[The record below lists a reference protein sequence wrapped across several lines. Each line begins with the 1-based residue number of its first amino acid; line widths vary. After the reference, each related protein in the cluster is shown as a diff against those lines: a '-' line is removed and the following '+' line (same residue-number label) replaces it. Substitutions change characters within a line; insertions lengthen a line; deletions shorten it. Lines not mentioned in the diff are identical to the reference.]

1 MSKNSTK
8 SLRFVAFAIAVMVL
22 FASACVEAPSDKSN
36 NTKSNS
42 GRIRIGLSMDTL
54 KEERWQRDRD
64 LFVERAKELGADVL
78 VQAADGDDKV
88 QTQQAENLLTQGVN
102 VLVVIPHNGE
112 VAASIVEASH
122 RQNVPVVSYDR
133 LIRNSEPDL
142 YISFDNEK
150 VGELQ
155 ARYLVERAPKG
166 NYVLIGGAP
175 TDNNATLFRK
185 GQMNILKPAID
196 RGDIKI
202 VADQWARDW
211 LASEALRHTENA
223 LTQAHNNVVAVVV
236 SNDGTAGGAIQA
248 LEEQKLAGK
257 VLVSGQDA
265 DLAGLQRI
273 IAGTQSMT
281 VYKPVAQLARRAA
294 EAAVALARHERVEST
309 SAINNGKVDV
319 PSVLL
324 EPLVVDKNNIVDTV
338 IKDGYQKLEDVY
350 RNVPPDQRPKARM
363 EGSGGELTRSR
374 VATVLNP
381 PLLLF

>member
-1 MSKNSTK
+1 MAKTK
-8 SLRFVAFAIAVMVL
+8 TESLRLVALTLGAMAVVFV
-22 FASACVEAPSDKSN
+22 SACVEAPADKAN
-36 NTKSNS
+36 NSKGSS
-42 GRIRIGLSMDTL
+42 GPVRIGLSMDTL

-78 VQAADGDDKV
+78 VQSADGDDNV
-88 QTQQAENLLTQGVN
+88 QTQQSENLLTQAVN

-112 VAASIVEASH
+112 IAASIVEASH

-150 VGELQ
+150 VGEMQ
-155 ARYLVERAPKG
+155 ARYLVEHAPKG

-185 GQMNILKPAID
+185 GQMNILKPLID
-196 RGDIKI
+196 RGDIRV

-223 LTQAHNNVVAVVV
+223 LTQANNNVVAVVV

-265 DLAGLQRI
+265 DLAALQRI
-273 IAGTQSMT
+273 VAGTQSMT

-294 EAAVALARHERVEST
+294 EAAVALARREKVEST

-324 EPLVVDKNNIVDTV
+324 EPIVVDKNNIVDTV
-338 IKDGYQKLEDVY
+338 IKDGYQKLEEVY
-350 RNVPPDQRPKARM
+350 RNVPADQRPKP
-363 EGSGGELTRSR
+363 
-374 VATVLNP
+374 N
-381 PLLLF
+381 

>member
-1 MSKNSTK
+1 MSKNRTESF
-8 SLRFVAFAIAVMVL
+8 RFAAFVIAVMVVV

-36 NTKSNS
+36 KNS

-54 KEERWQRDRD
+54 KEERWQHDRD

-112 VAASIVEASH
+112 IAASIVEASH

-155 ARYLVERAPKG
+155 ARYLIERAPRG

-196 RGDIKI
+196 RGDIKV

-223 LTQAHNNVVAVVV
+223 LTQSNNNVVAVVV

-248 LEEQKLAGK
+248 LEEQKLGGK

-265 DLAGLQRI
+265 DLAALQRI

-294 EAAVALARHERVEST
+294 EAAVALARHEKVEST

-324 EPLVVDKNNIVDTV
+324 DPIVVDKNNIVDTV

-350 RNVPPDQRPKARM
+350 RNVPPDQRPKAKM
-363 EGSGGELTRSR
+363 EGSRRQFTDSFVATLVELTFL
-374 VATVLNP
+374 V
-381 PLLLF
+381 F

>member
-1 MSKNSTK
+1 MSKNRTE
-8 SLRFVAFAIAVMVL
+8 SLRILAFAIAAIVVF

-36 NTKSNS
+36 NSKSNS

-54 KEERWQRDRD
+54 KEERWQHDRD

-112 VAASIVEASH
+112 VAASIVEATH

-155 ARYLVERAPKG
+155 ARYLIERAPKG

-185 GQMNILKPAID
+185 GQMNILKPAIE

-202 VADQWARDW
+202 VSDQWARDW

-223 LTQAHNNVVAVVV
+223 LTQANNNVVAVVA

-265 DLAGLQRI
+265 DLAALQRI
-273 IAGTQSMT
+273 VAGTQSMT

-294 EAAVALARHERVEST
+294 EAAVALARHEKIEST

-324 EPLVVDKNNIVDTV
+324 EPLVVDKKNIVETV
-338 IKDGYQKLEDVY
+338 IKDGYQKLEDIY
-350 RNVPPDQRPKARM
+350 RNVPPDQRPKAKLERKSTPSTDRVSVESRF
-363 EGSGGELTRSR
+363 EG
-374 VATVLNP
+374 
-381 PLLLF
+381 

>member
-1 MSKNSTK
+1 
-8 SLRFVAFAIAVMVL
+8 MVV
-22 FASACVEAPSDKSN
+22 FSASACVEGPSDKSN
-36 NTKSNS
+36 NSKAGS
-42 GRIRIGLSMDTL
+42 GSLRIGLSMDTL
-54 KEERWQRDRD
+54 KEERWQHDRD
-64 LFVERAKELGADVL
+64 LFVERARELGAEVL
-78 VQAADGDDKV
+78 VQSADGDDKV

-112 VAASIVEASH
+112 IAASIVDASH

-142 YISFDNEK
+142 YVSFDNEK

-155 ARYLVERAPKG
+155 ARYLLEHAPKG
-166 NYVLIGGAP
+166 NYLLIGGAP

-196 RGDIKI
+196 RGDIKV

-223 LTQAHNNVVAVVV
+223 LTQANNNVVAVVA
-236 SNDGTAGGAIQA
+236 SNDGTAGGVIQA
-248 LEEQKLAGK
+248 LEEQKLGGK

-265 DLAGLQRI
+265 DLAALQRI

-294 EAAVALARHERVEST
+294 EASVALARHEKVQST
-309 SAINNGKVDV
+309 SAVNNGKLDV

-324 EPLVVDKNNIVDTV
+324 EPIVVDKTNIVETV
-338 IKDGYQKLEDVY
+338 IKDGYQKMEDVY
-350 RNVPPDQRPKARM
+350 RNVPPDQRPRARFDDTRRKVT
-363 EGSGGELTRSR
+363 SPFIAALLKLTF
-374 VATVLNP
+374 LD
-381 PLLLF
+381 F

>member
-1 MSKNSTK
+1 M
-8 SLRFVAFAIAVMVL
+8 RFVAFAVAVMVVV
-22 FASACVEAPSDKSN
+22 FASACVEAPSDKSI
-36 NTKSNS
+36 KNS

-78 VQAADGDDKV
+78 VQAADSDDKV

-155 ARYLVERAPKG
+155 AGYLVERAPKG

-185 GQMNILKPAID
+185 GQMNVLKPAID
-196 RGDIKI
+196 RGDISI

-294 EAAVALARHERVEST
+294 EAAVALARHEKVEST

-324 EPLVVDKNNIVDTV
+324 EPIVVDKKNIVDTV
-338 IKDGYQKLEDVY
+338 IKDGYQKFEDVY
-350 RNVPPDQRPKARM
+350 RNVPPDQRPKAKL
-363 EGSGGELTRSR
+363 EGSGGKLGRSR
-374 VATVLNP
+374 VATLLNP
-381 PLLLF
+381 PLLVF

>member
-1 MSKNSTK
+1 MSKNTTD
-8 SLRFVAFAIAVMVL
+8 SLRFVAFAIVVMVVV

-36 NTKSNS
+36 KNS

-54 KEERWQRDRD
+54 KEERWQHDRD

-112 VAASIVEASH
+112 IAASIVEASH

-155 ARYLVERAPKG
+155 ARYLIERAPRG

-196 RGDIKI
+196 RGDIKV

-223 LTQAHNNVVAVVV
+223 LTQSNNNVVAVVV

-248 LEEQKLAGK
+248 LEEQKLGGK

-265 DLAGLQRI
+265 DLAALQRI

-294 EAAVALARHERVEST
+294 EAAVALARHEKVEST

-324 EPLVVDKNNIVDTV
+324 DPIVVDKNNIVDTV

-350 RNVPPDQRPKARM
+350 RNVPPDQRPKAKL
-363 EGSGGELTRSR
+363 EGSVSVGSKH
-374 VATVLNP
+374 VAWWRP
-381 PLLLF
+381 FSIFRF

>member
-1 MSKNSTK
+1 MSKNRTE
-8 SLRFVAFAIAVMVL
+8 SLRFVTLSIAVMVVV
-22 FASACVEAPSDKSN
+22 FASACVEAPPD
-36 NTKSNS
+36 KSNS
-42 GRIRIGLSMDTL
+42 GKKNSGPIRIGLSMDTL

-78 VQAADGDDKV
+78 VQSADGDDNV
-88 QTQQAENLLTQGVN
+88 QTQQSENLLTQGVN

-112 VAASIVEASH
+112 VAASIVDASH

-155 ARYLVERAPKG
+155 ARYLVEHAPKG

-185 GQMNILKPAID
+185 GQMNILKPLID
-196 RGDIKI
+196 RGDIHV

-223 LTQAHNNVVAVVV
+223 LTQANNNVVAVVV

-265 DLAGLQRI
+265 DLAALQRI

-281 VYKPVAQLARRAA
+281 VYKPVAKLARRAA
-294 EAAVALARHERVEST
+294 EAAVALARGERVEST

-324 EPLVVDKNNIVDTV
+324 EPIVVDRNNIVDTV
-338 IKDGYQKLEDVY
+338 IKDGYQKLEEVY
-350 RNVPPDQRPKARM
+350 RNVPPDQRPKA
-363 EGSGGELTRSR
+363 
-374 VATVLNP
+374 N
-381 PLLLF
+381 

>member
-1 MSKNSTK
+1 MAKNKTE
-8 SLRFVAFAIAVMVL
+8 SLRFVALTIAAMVVL

-36 NTKSNS
+36 NGKGNS
-42 GRIRIGLSMDTL
+42 GRVRIGLSMDTL

-78 VQAADGDDKV
+78 VQSADSDDNV

-112 VAASIVEASH
+112 VAASIVDASH

-150 VGELQ
+150 VGEMQ

-185 GQMNILKPAID
+185 GQMNVLKPLID
-196 RGDIKI
+196 RGDIHI

-223 LTQAHNNVVAVVV
+223 LTQANNNVVAVVV

-273 IAGTQSMT
+273 VAGTQSMT

-294 EAAVALARHERVEST
+294 EAAVALARRENVEST
-309 SAINNGKVDV
+309 SAINNGKADV

-324 EPLVVDKNNIVDTV
+324 EPIVVDRNNIVDTV
-338 IKDGYQKLEDVY
+338 VKDGYQKLEEIY
-350 RNVPPDQRPKARM
+350 RNVPPDQRPK
-363 EGSGGELTRSR
+363 
-374 VATVLNP
+374 VN
-381 PLLLF
+381 

>member
-1 MSKNSTK
+1 MSKNRTESF
-8 SLRFVAFAIAVMVL
+8 RFAAFVIAVMVVVL
-22 FASACVEAPSDKSN
+22 ASACVEAPSDKSN
-36 NTKSNS
+36 KNS

-54 KEERWQRDRD
+54 KEERWQHDRD

-112 VAASIVEASH
+112 IAASIVEASH

-155 ARYLVERAPKG
+155 ARYLIERAPRG

-196 RGDIKI
+196 RGDIKV

-223 LTQAHNNVVAVVV
+223 LTQSNNNVVAVVV

-248 LEEQKLAGK
+248 LEEQKLGGK

-265 DLAGLQRI
+265 DLAALQRI

-294 EAAVALARHERVEST
+294 EAAVALARHEKVEST

-324 EPLVVDKNNIVDTV
+324 DPIVVDKNNIVDTV

-350 RNVPPDQRPKARM
+350 RNVPLDQRPKAKM
-363 EGSGGELTRSR
+363 EEFGQKLTRS
-374 VATVLNP
+374 VVSTILNLA
-381 PLLLF
+381 LLVF

>member
-1 MSKNSTK
+1 MSKNRSE
-8 SLRFVAFAIAVMVL
+8 SFRFAAFVIAVMVVV
-22 FASACVEAPSDKSN
+22 FASACVEAPSDKTN
-36 NTKSNS
+36 KNS

-54 KEERWQRDRD
+54 KEERWQHDRD

-78 VQAADGDDKV
+78 VQSADGDDKV

-112 VAASIVEASH
+112 IAASIVEASH

-155 ARYLVERAPKG
+155 ARYLIERAPRG

-196 RGDIKI
+196 RGDIKV

-223 LTQAHNNVVAVVV
+223 LTQSNNNVVAVVV

-248 LEEQKLAGK
+248 LEEQKLGGK

-265 DLAGLQRI
+265 DLAALQRI

-294 EAAVALARHERVEST
+294 EAAVALARHEKVEST

-324 EPLVVDKNNIVDTV
+324 DPIVVDKNNIVDTV

-350 RNVPPDQRPKARM
+350 RNVPPDQRPRAKLEDFGRK
-363 EGSGGELTRSR
+363 LTRSL
-374 VATVLNP
+374 VSTILNL
-381 PLLLF
+381 PLLVF